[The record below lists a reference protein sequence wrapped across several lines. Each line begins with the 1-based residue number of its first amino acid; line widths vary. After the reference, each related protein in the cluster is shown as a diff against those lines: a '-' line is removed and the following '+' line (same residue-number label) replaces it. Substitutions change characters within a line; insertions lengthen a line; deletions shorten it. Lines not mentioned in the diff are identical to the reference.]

1 MPDSDLDRA
10 VAARAVRQ
18 HGLFTD
24 RQAAAAGASPAATRH
39 RLQRGRWTTV
49 APGVRRLAGVPV
61 TWRSH
66 VLAAILAAGPG
77 AAASH
82 RTSGILWELDGCRPG
97 KPEISVPRGRRARV
111 LGARVH
117 ESTDLHLADVR
128 IIDGIP
134 TTGVART
141 VLDLGAVVSPAAVH
155 VALDSA
161 LRRGRTNWDEVLDTL
176 VAHARRG
183 RRGVGPLR
191 AILAAHFGEVE
202 TDSDAERLLAAL
214 LTEAGLPSP
223 VLQHEVELDG
233 RRFSLDLAYP
243 ADRVGIEYDGRGHL
257 EIERWEA
264 DHPRQNAIVLDE
276 WRLLRY
282 TRRNLVQ
289 DPQRIVREVRRALR
303 AARSGPPSDP

>member
-24 RQAAAAGASPAATRH
+24 HQAAAAGATPAATRH

-82 RTSGILWELDGCRPG
+82 RTSATLAELDGCRPG

-117 ESTDLHLADVR
+117 ESTDMHLADVR
-128 IIDGIP
+128 IVDGIP

-141 VLDLGAVVSPAAVH
+141 ILDLGAVVSKPAVH

-161 LRRGRTNWDEVLDTL
+161 LRRRRTTWEELLDTL

-183 RRGVGPLR
+183 RRGVGSLR

-202 TDSDAERLLAAL
+202 SDSDAERLVAVVLM
-214 LTEAGLPSP
+214 EAGLPAP
-223 VLQHEVELDG
+223 VLQHAVEMDG
-233 RRFSLDLAYP
+233 RHVELDLAYP
-243 ADRVGIEYDGRGHL
+243 AERVGIEYDGRGHL

-282 TRRNLVQ
+282 TRRTLVE
-289 DPQRIVREVRRALR
+289 DPQRIVRDVRRALR
-303 AARSGPPSDP
+303 AARSGPPSGT